1 MANRSYTRGLHD
13 LGNDLYAYLQPDGS
27 WGWANAGLVVDGKA
41 TLLIDTLYDLQLTRE
56 MLDMMRRAVPAAA
69 QIETVVNTHANGDH
83 CYGNQLVSGAAIIAS
98 ARTAEE
104 MTTGVTPAVMAMLM
118 KQAPTM
124 GQTGEYLRRIFGPF
138 EWDNITLTPP
148 NKTFEGEL
156 TVHVGGKTVQL
167 MEVGPAHTRGDTMAY
182 LPDQRVIFTGDILFI
197 GGHPIIW
204 AGPTSNWL
212 RACDRILALDVETIV
227 PGHGPLTDKKGV
239 AELKGYLEYVYQEAR
254 KRYDAGMP
262 ASEAARDI
270 PLDRYATWLDGERI
284 AVNVTSMYREFSGEQ
299 EAPNVLTLM
308 GLMAAL
314 AQERARKD
322 AGG

>member
-1 MANRSYTRGLHD
+1 MANRSYTKGLHE

-41 TLLIDTLYDLQLTRE
+41 TLLVDTLYDLKLTQE
-56 MLDMMRRAVPAAA
+56 MLDTMRRAAPAAA

-83 CYGNQLVSGAAIIAS
+83 CYGNQLVSGAEIIAS

-104 MTTGVTPAVMAMLM
+104 MTSGVSPMVMAMLM
-118 KQAPTM
+118 KQAATM
-124 GQTGEYLRRIFGPF
+124 GQLGEYLRRIFGPF

-167 MEVGPAHTRGDTMAY
+167 MEVGPAHTQGDTMAY
-182 LPDQRVIFTGDILFI
+182 LPDQRVVFTGDILFI

-239 AELKGYLEYVYQEAR
+239 AEVKGYLEYVYQEAR
-254 KRYDAGMP
+254 KRYDAGMSAP
-262 ASEAARDI
+262 EAARDI
-270 PLDRYATWLDGERI
+270 PLDRYATWQDGERI
-284 AVNVTSMYREFSGEQ
+284 AVNVVSMYREFSGEQ
-299 EAPNVLTLM
+299 EHPNVLTLM
-308 GLMAAL
+308 SQMAAL
-314 AQERARKD
+314 AQERGA
-322 AGG
+322 

>member
-1 MANRSYTRGLHD
+1 MANQSYTKGLHN

-27 WGWANAGLVVDGKA
+27 WGWANAGLVVDGEA
-41 TLLIDTLYDLQLTRE
+41 TLLIDTLYDLKLTGE
-56 MLDMMRRAVPAAA
+56 MLDTMRRAVPAAA
-69 QIETVVNTHANGDH
+69 QIGTVVNTHANGDH
-83 CYGNQLVSGAAIIAS
+83 CYGNQLVSGAEIIAS

-104 MTTGVTPAVMAMLM
+104 MTSGVTPAVMAMM
-118 KQAPTM
+118 MQQAPNM
-124 GQTGEYLRRIFGPF
+124 GQLGVYLRRIFGPF
-138 EWDNITLTPP
+138 AFENITFTPP
-148 NKTFEGEL
+148 NRTFEGEL
-156 TVHVGGKTVQL
+156 TLNVGSKTVQL
-167 MEVGPAHTRGDTMAY
+167 LEVGPAHTKGDTMAY
-182 LPDQRVIFTGDILFI
+182 LPAERVIFTGDILFI

-254 KRYDAGMP
+254 QRFDAGMP
-262 ASEAARDI
+262 AAEAARDI

-284 AVNVTSMYREFSGEQ
+284 AVNVASMYREFSGEQ
-299 EAPNVLTLM
+299 EPANVLALM

-314 AQERARKD
+314 AQERGA
-322 AGG
+322 

>member
-1 MANRSYTRGLHD
+1 MANQSYTKGLHD

-27 WGWANAGLVVDGKA
+27 WGWANAGLVVDGEA
-41 TLLIDTLYDLQLTRE
+41 TLLIDTLYDLKLTQE
-56 MLDMMRRAVPAAA
+56 MLDTMRRAVPAAA
-69 QIETVVNTHANGDH
+69 QIGTVVNTHANGDH
-83 CYGNQLVSGAAIIAS
+83 CYGNQLVAGAEIIAS

-104 MTTGVTPAVMAMLM
+104 MTSGVTPAVMAMM
-118 KQAPTM
+118 MQQAPNM
-124 GQTGEYLRRIFGPF
+124 GQLGAYLRRIFGPF
-138 EWDNITLTPP
+138 AFKNITFTPP
-148 NKTFEGEL
+148 NRTFEGEL
-156 TVHVGGKTVQL
+156 TLNVGSKTVQL
-167 MEVGPAHTRGDTMAY
+167 LEVGPAHTKGDTMAY
-182 LPDQRVIFTGDILFI
+182 LPAERVIFTGDILFI

-254 KRYDAGMP
+254 KRFDAGMT
-262 ASEAARDI
+262 AAEAARDI

-284 AVNVTSMYREFSGEQ
+284 AVNVASMYREFSGEQ
-299 EAPNVLTLM
+299 EEPNVLAL
-308 GLMAAL
+308 LSQMAAL
-314 AQERARKD
+314 AQERG

>member
-1 MANRSYTRGLHD
+1 MANRSYTKGLHE

-41 TLLIDTLYDLQLTRE
+41 TLLVDTLYDLKLTQE
-56 MLDMMRRAVPAAA
+56 MLDTMRRAAPAAA

-83 CYGNQLVSGAAIIAS
+83 CYGNQLVSGAEIIAS

-104 MTTGVTPAVMAMLM
+104 MTSGVSPMVMAMLM
-118 KQAPTM
+118 KQAATM
-124 GQTGEYLRRIFGPF
+124 GQLGEYLRRIFGPF
-138 EWDNITLTPP
+138 EWENITLTPP

-167 MEVGPAHTRGDTMAY
+167 MEVGPAHTQGDTMAY
-182 LPDQRVIFTGDILFI
+182 LPDQRVVFTGDILFI

-239 AELKGYLEYVYQEAR
+239 AEVKGYLEYVYQEAR
-254 KRYDAGMP
+254 KRYDAGMSAP
-262 ASEAARDI
+262 EAARDI
-270 PLDRYATWLDGERI
+270 PLDRYATWQDGERI
-284 AVNVTSMYREFSGEQ
+284 AVNVVSMYREFSGEQ
-299 EAPNVLTLM
+299 EHPNVLTLM
-308 GLMAAL
+308 SQMAAL
-314 AQERARKD
+314 AQERGA
-322 AGG
+322 

>member
-1 MANRSYTRGLHD
+1 MANRSYTKGLHN

-41 TLLIDTLYDLQLTRE
+41 TLLIDTLYDLKLTQE
-56 MLDMMRRAVPAAA
+56 MLDTMRRAVPAAA
-69 QIETVVNTHANGDH
+69 QIDTVVNTHANGDH
-83 CYGNQLVSGAAIIAS
+83 CYGNQLVSGAEIIAS

-104 MTTGVTPAVMAMLM
+104 MTTGVTPMVMAMLM

-124 GQTGEYLRRIFGPF
+124 GQLGEYLRRIFGPF

-167 MEVGPAHTRGDTMAY
+167 MEVGPAHTMGDTMAY

-212 RACDRILALDVETIV
+212 RACDRILSLDVETIV

-239 AELKGYLEYVYQEAR
+239 AEVKGYLEYVYQEAR

-270 PLDRYATWLDGERI
+270 PLDRYATWMDGERI

-299 EAPNVLTLM
+299 EHPNVLMLM
-308 GLMAAL
+308 GQMAAL
-314 AQERARKD
+314 AQERGA
-322 AGG
+322 

>member
-1 MANRSYTRGLHD
+1 MANRSYTKGLHD

-27 WGWANAGLVVDGKA
+27 WGWANAGLVVDGEA
-41 TLLIDTLYDLQLTRE
+41 TLLIDTLYDLKLTGE
-56 MLDMMRRAVPAAA
+56 MLDTMRRAVPAAA
-69 QIETVVNTHANGDH
+69 QIGTVVNTHANGDH
-83 CYGNQLVSGAAIIAS
+83 CYGNQLVAGAEIIAS

-104 MTTGVTPAVMAMLM
+104 MTTGVTPAVMAMM
-118 KQAPTM
+118 MQQAPNM
-124 GQTGEYLRRIFGPF
+124 GQLGAYLRRIFGPF
-138 EWDNITLTPP
+138 EWDNITLMPP
-148 NKTFEGEL
+148 TKTFEGEL
-156 TVHVGGKTVQL
+156 TINVGGKTVQL
-167 MEVGPAHTRGDTMAY
+167 LEVGPAHTKGDTMAY
-182 LPDQRVIFTGDILFI
+182 LPAERVIFTGDILFI

-254 KRYDAGMP
+254 QRFDAGMP
-262 ASEAARDI
+262 AAEAARDI

-284 AVNVTSMYREFSGEQ
+284 AVNVASMYREFSGEQ
-299 EAPNVLTLM
+299 EPANVLTLM

-314 AQERARKD
+314 AQEQGA
-322 AGG
+322 

>member
-1 MANRSYTRGLHD
+1 MANRAYSRGLHE

-41 TLLIDTLYDLQLTRE
+41 TLLVDTLYDLQLTGE
-56 MLDMMRRAVPAAA
+56 MLDTMRRAVPAAA
-69 QIETVVNTHANGDH
+69 QIDTVVNTHANGDH
-83 CYGNQLVSGAAIIAS
+83 CYGNQLVSGAEIIAS

-104 MTTGVTPAVMAMLM
+104 MTTGVTPMVMAMLM

-124 GQTGEYLRRIFGPF
+124 GQLGEYLRRIFGPF

-148 NKTFEGEL
+148 TKTFEGEM
-156 TVHVGGKTVQL
+156 TIHVGGKTVRL
-167 MEVGPAHTRGDTMAY
+167 MEVGPAHTMGDTMAY

-212 RACDRILALDVETIV
+212 RACERILSLDVETIV

-239 AELKGYLEYVYQEAR
+239 AEVKGYLEYVYQEAR

-270 PLDRYATWLDGERI
+270 PLDRYATWQDGERI

-299 EAPNVLTLM
+299 EHPNVLTLM
-308 GLMAAL
+308 GQMAAL
-314 AQERARKD
+314 AREREAL
-322 AGG
+322 